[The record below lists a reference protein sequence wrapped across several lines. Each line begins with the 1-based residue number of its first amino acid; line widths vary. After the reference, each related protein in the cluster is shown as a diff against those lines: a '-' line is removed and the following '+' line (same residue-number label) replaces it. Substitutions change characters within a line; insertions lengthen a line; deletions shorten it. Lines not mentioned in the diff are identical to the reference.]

1 MRELSFTDDYD
12 RAPADGQ
19 KPAVMGMKPDAQK
32 LPIAILISGRGSN
45 MRAIA
50 ERAAAGQLP
59 IDIRVVVSDRADAP
73 GLATAAAM
81 GIETRVLSPRE
92 YPDRPAYDSAL
103 AQLVARYEPSLVV
116 LAGFMRIL
124 TPQFISHFAGRILN
138 IHPSLLPKYRG
149 LHTHRRALEA
159 CDPLHGVSVHFVTE
173 ELDGGPVIMQACIDV
188 RGDDTEQSLS
198 ARVQRQEHTLYSQA
212 IDWIARGRLALSG
225 DRVVLDGKLL
235 DEPVLVDARGT

>member
-1 MRELSFTDDYD
+1 
-12 RAPADGQ
+12 
-19 KPAVMGMKPDAQK
+19 MGMKSELSERPGGISAGHMDAQK

-50 ERAAAGQLP
+50 ERAIAAQLP
-59 IDIRVVVSDRADAP
+59 VDVRVVISDRADAA
-73 GLATAAAM
+73 GLQTAAAL
-81 GIETRVLSPRE
+81 GIETQVRSPRE
-92 YPDRPAYDSAL
+92 FPDRPSYDSAL
-103 AQLVARYEPSLVV
+103 AQLVARYEPKLVV

-124 TPQFISHFAGRILN
+124 TPQFIGRFAGRILN

-159 CDPLHGVSVHFVTE
+159 CDTLHGVSVHFVTE

-198 ARVQRQEHTLYSQA
+198 ARVQCQEHTIYPQA
-212 IDWIARGRLALSG
+212 IDWFARGRLVLSD
-225 DRVVLDGKLL
+225 DRVVFDGKPL
-235 DEPVLVDARGT
+235 EAPVLIDARGT